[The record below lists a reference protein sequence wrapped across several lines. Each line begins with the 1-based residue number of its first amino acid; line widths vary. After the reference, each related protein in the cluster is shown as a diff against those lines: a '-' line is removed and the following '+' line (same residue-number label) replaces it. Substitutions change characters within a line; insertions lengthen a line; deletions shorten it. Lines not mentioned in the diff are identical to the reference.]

1 MVEKIIDR
9 MESVQA
15 INQMAFKLKQMGL
28 KTDLEML
35 AEKNKIRKSDLEAFL
50 SGKHCFLVDGG
61 NTVKPYAS
69 ARAKLLDEMLYLKDA
84 NFAAV
89 IGNHLLQQCGNPEM
103 ENLILQKH
111 KTLQRCVDYLMEQ
124 AWELV
129 DEEARN
135 QRIKVGF
142 AVTSDTVFSWVRDY
156 YALDDKEETEKKEK
170 EAEER
175 FLANITSANE
185 KKKPAAKPKSSKRTK
200 KTEVD
205 GKKNPSGKSEK
216 AEEKTEEVQLS
227 LFDAGMTA

>member
-15 INQMAFKLKQMGL
+15 VNQLAFQLKQMGL
-28 KTDLEML
+28 KTDLETL
-35 AEKNKIRKSDLEAFL
+35 AKKNKIRKADLEAFL

-84 NFAAV
+84 NFADV
-89 IGNHLLQQCGNPEM
+89 IGNQLLQQCGNPEM
-103 ENLILQKH
+103 ERLILQKH

-129 DEEARN
+129 DEESRK

-142 AVTSDTVFSWVRDY
+142 AVTSDTVFSWVHDY
-156 YALDDKEETEKKEK
+156 YALDDKEEMEKKEK

-175 FLANITSANE
+175 FLANSTSVNE
-185 KKKPAAKPKSSKRTK
+185 KKKPASKPKTSKRTK
-200 KTEVD
+200 KAETE
-205 GKKNPSGKSEK
+205 GKKKLSEK
-216 AEEKTEEVQLS
+216 SEEVQMS
-227 LFDAGMTA
+227 LFDVGMTA